1 MKGKGLKT
9 PKMMAKMADH
19 VVKGGTQRE
28 LADKFD
34 VHESYVCKLMNREE
48 MVPYIERAQMRLLQ
62 SLPCAVENVNREVE
76 SMGKWDSD
84 DMANRKMGFE
94 ASKLVMQ
101 AGGIVP
107 TSSQT
112 TVVTNIMNQANVV
125 MSPAVM
131 EVLKLQSKSQYDF
144 IDVKEVEEEVK

>member
-1 MKGKGLKT
+1 
-9 PKMMAKMADH
+9 
-19 VVKGGTQRE
+19 
-28 LADKFD
+28 
-34 VHESYVCKLMNREE
+34 
-48 MVPYIERAQMRLLQ
+48 MRLLQ

-76 SMGKWDSD
+76 SMGKWSSD

>member
-62 SLPCAVENVNREVE
+62 SLPCAVENVNREVKN
-76 SMGKWDSD
+76 MGVWEPD
-84 DMANRKMGFE
+84 DYKNRGLGFE

-112 TVVTNIMNQANVV
+112 TVVTNILNQANVV
-125 MSPAVM
+125 MSPAVQ
-131 EVLKLQSKSQYDF
+131 EVLRLHGKAQYDF
-144 IDVKEVEEEVK
+144 IDAKVLEEEAK